1 MGLLVDD
8 PALESFAAP
17 RHGQLK
23 LSSAFQPIFSPSH
36 RRQVGVEGLIRA
48 ANRYGRSVAPL
59 ELFADVPPGEARIL
73 LDRRC
78 RSIHVRNFLRLGDER
93 SWLFLNVDPYV
104 AVEGRRYGS
113 FFAGMLK
120 GAGLQPHRV
129 AVELIETPFADQER
143 LAAAVD
149 YYRELGCSI
158 VIDDFG
164 AGSSNFDRIW
174 RLKPDIVKIDREMT
188 RRVAVEPLVR
198 RMFTGIVSLLHE
210 AGALVCVEGIESE
223 DEALCATD
231 ADADMMQGFYFGPPA
246 AGLSRDVEC
255 RRTFERLFD
264 LFQADAASFRGR
276 RRACLEPYF
285 AALADSA
292 GAISRERAFAVATH
306 SLMDLTCTQRC
317 YLMSGDGAQIGANL
331 EAERNMSAREPRLE
345 PMRPTDGT
353 NWQTKPY
360 FRRAIA
366 APGAIQITRPYLSV
380 TGPRLCVTL
389 SLAFGPPESLR
400 VLCADVD
407 FHALAGEDLRFA
419 DLER

>member
-17 RHGQLK
+17 RHGKLK

-48 ANRYGRSVAPL
+48 TDRYGASVEPV
-59 ELFADVPPGEARIL
+59 ELFNNVPPGEARIL
-73 LDRRC
+73 LDRQC
-78 RSIHVRNFLRLGDER
+78 RSVHVRNFLRLGDSR

-104 AVEGRRYGS
+104 AVEGRHYGS
-113 FFAGMLK
+113 FFARML
-120 GAGLQPHRV
+120 GAAGLAPHRV
-129 AVELIETPFADQER
+129 AVELIETPFADEER
-143 LAAAVD
+143 LAAAVE

-188 RRVAVEPLVR
+188 RRVAVEPLAR

-210 AGALVCVEGIESE
+210 AGALVCVEGIETE

-231 ADADMMQGFYFGPPA
+231 ANADMMQGFYFSAPA
-246 AGLSRDVEC
+246 AALPREAEC
-255 RRTFERLFD
+255 RQIFERLFN
-264 LFQADAASFRGR
+264 LFQVDAASFRGR

-292 GAISRERAFAVATH
+292 GAISRERDFAAAARP
-306 SLMDLTCTQRC
+306 LMDLPCTQRC
-317 YLMSGDGAQIGANL
+317 YLMSSEGAQIGANL
-331 EAERNMSAREPRLE
+331 EAERNVSAREPRLE
-345 PMRPTDGT
+345 PMRPLDGT

-366 APGAIQITRPYLSV
+366 TPGAIQITRPYLSV
-380 TGPRLCVTL
+380 TGPRLCVTV
-389 SLAFGPPESLR
+389 SLAFGPSQSLR
-400 VLCADVD
+400 VLCADLD
-407 FHALAGEDLRFA
+407 FRALAGEDLRFEE
-419 DLER
+419 LER